1 MIRCLLALL
10 LAGLPALASAA
21 PVDAAEHRAFWLWAG
36 VRSQPLPADT
46 HTLYLL
52 QGEVRGQP
60 LRLQIR
66 SAGIPAAL
74 RAGVWL
80 VYRSEGLDWS
90 PALYQQLRQRLQQ
103 WRQAGHRVI
112 GVQIDFDAPTRQ
124 LDRYASFLQQLRREL
139 PADCQLGVTGL
150 LDWANADPQALNAL
164 AGSLDEVVLQTYQ
177 GRRTVPGYQNYLARL
192 QQLRLPFRIGLVQG
206 GDWQPRHDPAE
217 SPWFR
222 GYVVFLLNP
231 SGIAQQ
237 NPTQ

>member
-1 MIRCLLALL
+1 MIHRLLAVLL
-10 LAGLPALASAA
+10 LGLPLLAAGASGQ
-21 PVDAAEHRAFWLWAG
+21 VDARDHRAFWLWAG
-36 VRSQPLPADT
+36 VRPQPLPADT

-60 LRLQIR
+60 LHLQAR
-66 SAGIPAAL
+66 SAGIPPQL
-74 RAGVWL
+74 QAGVWL
-80 VYRSEGLDWS
+80 VYRSEGLDW
-90 PALYQQLRQRLQQ
+90 PAPIYPQLRQRLQQ

-124 LDRYASFLQQLRREL
+124 LDRYAAFLQQLRREL

-164 AGSLDEVVLQTYQ
+164 AGTLDEVVLQTYQ
-177 GRRTVPGYQNYLARL
+177 GRRTVPGYQDYLARL
-192 QQLRLPFRIGLVQG
+192 QQLALPFRIGLVQG
-206 GDWQPRHDPAE
+206 GDWQPRHDPAD

-231 SGIAQQ
+231 V
-237 NPTQ
+237 